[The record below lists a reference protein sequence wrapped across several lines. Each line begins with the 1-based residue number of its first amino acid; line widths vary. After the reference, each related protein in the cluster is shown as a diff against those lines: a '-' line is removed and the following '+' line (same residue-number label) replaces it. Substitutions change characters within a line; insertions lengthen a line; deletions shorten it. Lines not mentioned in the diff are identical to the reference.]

1 MVPQPNQRGDRV
13 STQLP
18 AIAVA
23 PQTAAPA
30 TWRPAALRVGAWS
43 VVAVYLGCTVAY
55 LVLAGRLGGAEL
67 DPTESVP
74 IFVGFGFF
82 AALGALLIAQRPA
95 SPLGWLMAG
104 AALLV
109 VTSALGYLYAALVMT
124 TRGRP
129 DALAVLGAWLQSW
142 CWTLLLGIVLVA
154 VPLLFPDG
162 RLPSRRWRWR
172 VPAGL
177 AMGGVLAGVVLSM
190 LAGTLRGQEVDYRID
205 NPIGIDGLAPLEEL
219 PAFGVLSGL
228 LVLGMGTGIAAVVVR
243 FRRSR
248 GEERQ
253 QMKWFLYATVPVLLL
268 PLEDV
273 LPWRLS
279 GVAFVWVLIA
289 LPVAVAIAVL
299 RYRLDGID
307 VVINR
312 TLVYA
317 VLTVLVVGGYVLV
330 VGYLGA
336 AFAGRGDL
344 TVSLIA
350 TGLIAVVFAPLRVRV
365 QRGVDRLLYG
375 QRAEP
380 YAALSRLGQR
390 LEAARAPE
398 EVLPTIVR
406 TVREALRLPY
416 VAIAVPDDER
426 MMAASGDPVPA
437 PQRLPLLYRNEEV
450 GTLLLAPRAG
460 EAGFS
465 AGDRRLLS
473 DLARH
478 AGVAVSAVR
487 LTADLQRS
495 RELLVGAREEER
507 GGRGGGLD
515 D

>member
-1 MVPQPNQRGDRV
+1 
-13 STQLP
+13 
-18 AIAVA
+18 
-23 PQTAAPA
+23 
-30 TWRPAALRVGAWS
+30 
-43 VVAVYLGCTVAY
+43 
-55 LVLAGRLGGAEL
+55 
-67 DPTESVP
+67 
-74 IFVGFGFF
+74 
-82 AALGALLIAQRPA
+82 
-95 SPLGWLMAG
+95 MAG

-109 VTSALGYLYAALVMT
+109 VTSALGDLYAALVMT

-142 CWTLLLGIVLVA
+142 CWTLLLGIVLIA

-219 PAFGVLSGL
+219 PAFGGLSGP

-307 VVINR
+307 VVITR
-312 TLVYA
+312 PLVYA

-344 TVSLIA
+344 TVSLVA
-350 TGLIAVVFAPLRVRV
+350 TGLIPVVFGPLRVRG

-390 LEAARAPE
+390 LEAAPAPD

-495 RELLVGAREEER
+495 RERLVAPREEER
-507 GGRGGGLD
+507 RRLRRDLHDGLGAQLAGLTVQAGVLRTLIRRDPDAAEALVAELRGELRTAIADIRRLVYGLRPPALD
-515 D
+515 DLGLAGAL